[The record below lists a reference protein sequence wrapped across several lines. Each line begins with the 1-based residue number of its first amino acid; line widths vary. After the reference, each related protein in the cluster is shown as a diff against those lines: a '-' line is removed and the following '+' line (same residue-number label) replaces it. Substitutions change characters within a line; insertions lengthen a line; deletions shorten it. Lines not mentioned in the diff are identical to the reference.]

1 MLSFGL
7 CVDNGGA
14 SVRNRVEEKWMDYLY
29 LAVPIAMLL
38 LVFSAIVC
46 WRTTRKGDFGK
57 VDAAVRCGLR
67 QAFLDKQQDKV

>member
-1 MLSFGL
+1 
-7 CVDNGGA
+7 
-14 SVRNRVEEKWMDYLY
+14 MDYLY

-38 LVFSAIVC
+38 LAFSAIVC
-46 WRTTRKGDFGK
+46 WRATRKGHFNK

>member
-1 MLSFGL
+1 
-7 CVDNGGA
+7 
-14 SVRNRVEEKWMDYLY
+14 MDYLY

-38 LVFSAIVC
+38 LAFSAIVC
-46 WRTTRKGDFGK
+46 WRTTRKGHFGK